1 MKKTV
6 RDLYLLSALALA
18 TAGIVAQ
25 DADAPARAQEPAQP
39 RAQEPATPRAEPAQP
54 APESSDAAPGGDV
67 DDEFIPTEEILA
79 DEEVTFPV
87 DI

>member
-6 RDLYLLSALALA
+6 RDLYLLSALAVA
-18 TAGIVAQ
+18 TAILVVH
-25 DADAPARAQEPAQP
+25 DDEPARAQEPAQP
-39 RAQEPATPRAEPAQP
+39 GTQEPATPRAEPP
-54 APESSDAAPGGDV
+54 APASEDAAAGPGADV
-67 DDEFIPTEEILA
+67 DDEFIPTEEVLA

>member
-6 RDLYLLSALALA
+6 RDLYLLTGLALA
-18 TAGIVAQ
+18 TAGLVVAQ
-25 DADAPARAQEPAQP
+25 NAEEPAQP
-39 RAQEPATPRAEPAQP
+39 TTQESATPPANEPAEPAR
-54 APESSDAAPGGDV
+54 EDANTAPGADV

>member
-6 RDLYLLSALALA
+6 RDLYLLTGLALA
-18 TAGIVAQ
+18 TAGIVVAQ
-25 DADAPARAQEPAQP
+25 NAGEPAQP
-39 RAQEPATPRAEPAQP
+39 PVQEPASPPANERAEP
-54 APESSDAAPGGDV
+54 SSEDVDSAPGADV

>member
-6 RDLYLLSALALA
+6 RDLYLLTALALA
-18 TAGIVAQ
+18 TAGLVAQ
-25 DADAPARAQEPAQP
+25 DTDEPAAPPQQPAQSPAQQPARPGSGDEATEEPA
-39 RAQEPATPRAEPAQP
+39 
-54 APESSDAAPGGDV
+54 GDV
-67 DDEFIPTEEILA
+67 DDVFIPTEEILA